1 MKFLTRINRNYL
13 LLFLLTLL
21 GIMVAVYFALRVI
34 IVRNAKE
41 KLLSNE
47 YLVESQIRKTGDMPN
62 LHPLVEV
69 RKVAGEPDVSPSFNE
84 VSIRNEI
91 ENEDEIFLEY
101 SYKVKINDSWYL
113 VKLRQSEFESKDLI
127 LILALTLFALL
138 FSAFIISYFI
148 TRRMNKTV
156 WAGFE
161 HNLHQI
167 ENYSMDLGRD
177 ISLVQSD
184 IEEFER
190 LNRVINDFTLKL
202 KSDFL
207 MLKEFSENASHE
219 IQTPLSVALLNLE
232 EIMQDD
238 LTKDTFAKVAATANA
253 LKRLSSLNRSLI
265 LLTKIDNRQF
275 EIDRSV
281 SFYEIAKRKAD
292 EFSGL
297 LEAKTLTLEIT
308 ADNDF
313 VVKMN
318 EELSEILIGN
328 LFSNAVNHN
337 ITGGKIRITV
347 STGSFVICNQGESNQ
362 LTDKTIFNRF
372 TRGNPGSYG
381 LGLAIVKR
389 ICEMHG
395 LDINYHKGELHCFTI
410 KSKS

>member
-1 MKFLTRINRNYL
+1 MQYIFS
-13 LLFLLTLL
+13 
-21 GIMVAVYFALRVI
+21 LRVI
-34 IVRNAKE
+34 IIRNAKE
-41 KLLSNE
+41 RLLSNE
-47 YLVESQIRKTGDMPN
+47 YLVESQIFKTGDMPN

-69 RKVAGEPDVSPSFNE
+69 RKVTDEPDISPSFKE
-84 VSIRNEI
+84 VIIRNEI
-91 ENEDEIFLEY
+91 ENEDEVFLEY
-101 SYKVKINDSWYL
+101 SNKAKINGNWYL
-113 VKLRQSEFESKDLI
+113 LKLRQSEFENKDLI
-127 LILALTLFALL
+127 LILALTLFTLL

-148 TRRMNKTV
+148 TRKMNKTV

-207 MLKEFSENASHE
+207 MLKEFAENASHE
-219 IQTPLSVALLNLE
+219 IQTPLSIAMLNLE

-238 LTKDTFAKVAATANA
+238 LKKDTFAKIAATANA

-275 EIDRSV
+275 EIDRPV
-281 SFYEIAKRKAD
+281 SFLEMASRKAD

-297 LEAKTLTLEIT
+297 LEAKTLTLEVT

-318 EELSEILIGN
+318 EELTEILIGN

-337 ITGGKIRITV
+337 IPGGKISITV
-347 STGSFVICNQGESNQ
+347 SRGSFMICNKGENNQ

-372 TRGNPGSYG
+372 TRGNTGSYG

-395 LDINYHKGELHCFTI
+395 LDIHYYKGELHCFTI
-410 KSKS
+410 TPKS